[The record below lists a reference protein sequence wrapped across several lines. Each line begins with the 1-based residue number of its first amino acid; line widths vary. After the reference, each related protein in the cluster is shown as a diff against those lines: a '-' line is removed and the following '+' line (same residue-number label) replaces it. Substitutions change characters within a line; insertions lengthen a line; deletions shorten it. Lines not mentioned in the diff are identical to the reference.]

1 MSTLQPVRR
10 IIAASIAV
18 VALAGASSAASRQAA
33 PAKDGEL
40 RVYYCQNL
48 ALMTVRVLPKRVEV
62 TTASRT
68 TTLTEN
74 ASTSQTR
81 YSNGAFT
88 LSGLDDLVRYEE
100 PGAIYWCR
108 VEPAEV
114 PWQDARLRGIDF
126 RAAGDPSWSL
136 EIDNGVATEFTAGE
150 GTARVSTKF
159 PAVALTGKENRMTM
173 TAASGAHALTMT
185 AERRICYY
193 AGSAM
198 TLSVTVTLDGRTYNG
213 CGRMLVSESPEP
225 KER

>member
-1 MSTLQPVRR
+1 MRR

-18 VALAGASSAASRQAA
+18 VGLTGAPSSAASRQAA

-68 TTLTEN
+68 TTLTED
-74 ASTSQTR
+74 ASASPTR

-108 VEPAEV
+108 VEPSEV

-136 EIDNGVATEFTAGE
+136 EIDNGVGTEFTAGQ
-150 GTARVSTKF
+150 GAARVATKF
-159 PAVALTGKENRMTM
+159 PAVALTGKDNRMTM

-185 AERRICYY
+185 AERRICHY

-198 TLSVTVTLDGRTYNG
+198 TLSVTVTFDGRTYNG
-213 CGRMLVSESPEP
+213 CGRMLVSESPEAER